1 MIEESD
7 HEDLYPSIASDS
19 PSSNHDREKGIADHS
34 SSSFR
39 ANSED
44 ESDSEYVPADGEDS
58 DESADDELIE
68 NAEERAA
75 IRDLVEDNAPNAE
88 WRRIRVI

>member
-1 MIEESD
+1 LWERDQFIYDPQAKISKQFCVEIDLSFDPFISEAD
-7 HEDLYPSIASDS
+7 EDL
-19 PSSNHDREKGIADHS
+19 
-34 SSSFR
+34 
-39 ANSED
+39 
-44 ESDSEYVPADGEDS
+44 EYVPADGEDS

-68 NAEERAA
+68 SAEERAA